1 MKAAYTII
9 LLVLSNT
16 FMTIA
21 WYGHLR
27 FKDFQLTKGI
37 GLLGIILISWS
48 IAFFEYF
55 LQVPANR
62 IGYSGYG
69 GPFSLLQLKV
79 IQEVITLFV
88 FGIFSLLI
96 FRNET
101 IRLNHLLAGIC
112 LVMAVYFMFKK

>member
-101 IRLNHLLAGIC
+101 IRLNHLLAGFC